1 MFKQYVNNEQFNLQ
15 INRFFNDFYQDDERA
30 NQDLQAIIP
39 RLTDTDSWYN
49 TWIEYAAMREHQ
61 KDFDLASV
69 YYQAAEFYM
78 ESSDPKKKKCTKNT
92 VKPFIRVFMTLSM
105 KPIKFLMKIPIF
117 LQSNS

>member
-61 KDFDLASV
+61 KDLIRFGLLSGCRVLYGIIRSKKRKSV
-69 YYQAAEFYM
+69 
-78 ESSDPKKKKCTKNT
+78 P
-92 VKPFIRVFMTLSM
+92 
-105 KPIKFLMKIPIF
+105 KIP
-117 LQSNS
+117 